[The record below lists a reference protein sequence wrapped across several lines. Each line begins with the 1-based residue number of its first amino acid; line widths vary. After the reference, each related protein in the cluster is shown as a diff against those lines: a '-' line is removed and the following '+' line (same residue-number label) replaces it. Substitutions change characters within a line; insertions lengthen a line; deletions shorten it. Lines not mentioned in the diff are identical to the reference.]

1 MSRPSLIPRRRSRLR
16 RVKLVLLSILV
27 VGALGSITVPR
38 VYALFSTQE
47 ANTGASISSGTLTL
61 SDTANYSSTTLS
73 AAMTAG
79 QTTLSVASA
88 SGFPSA
94 GTYTIQVDSEQMTVT
109 GGQGTTTWTVTR
121 GVDGT
126 TAATHSSG
134 AALTTAGCR
143 TIDGAN
149 NVNSGCDGLL
159 AYSAGAENYPGTPV
173 TATVRIYD
181 SGSLGASDLALWMPS
196 CTRGITGDAPFSTPT
211 ISSFS
216 AASTVGGQ
224 LVGGMTYYYELT
236 VITASGES
244 VAGTEAVYTPP
255 AGTSTN
261 QIKLTWSPV
270 AGATG
275 YKVYRSTSEGGEQ
288 LLATPGN
295 VTSFTDT
302 IGSGPGGSPPA
313 GTGSGNPCATGTAQI
328 SVQETT
334 AAGANKQCWYPS
346 TATNCAFSGTSD
358 LGAMA
363 QSHNTLGTA
372 VDLGSGPT
380 AVTTRYFKLAVQFP
394 STAANALQGTTAN
407 FTLHWYA
414 AS

>member
-1 MSRPSLIPRRRSRLR
+1 
-16 RVKLVLLSILV
+16 VKLVLLSILV

-38 VYALFSTQE
+38 VYALFSTGE

-61 SDTANYSSTTLS
+61 NDDANYASTTLS
-73 AAMTAG
+73 AAITAG
-79 QTTLSVASA
+79 QTTINVASA
-88 SGFPSA
+88 IGFPSA

-109 GGQGTTTWTVTR
+109 GGQGTNTWTVTR
-121 GVDGT
+121 GVNGT
-126 TAATHSSG
+126 TAATH
-134 AALTTAGCR
+134 AASASVATADCR

-149 NVNSGCDGLL
+149 NVNTSCDGLL
-159 AYSAGAENYPGTPV
+159 AYSAGSENYPGTPA

-181 SGSLGASDLALWMPS
+181 SGSLGASDLVLWMPS

-211 ISSFS
+211 ISSFG
-216 AASTVGGQ
+216 AASTAGGH
-224 LVGGMTYYYELT
+224 LAGGTTYYYELT
-236 VITASGES
+236 AVSASGES

-255 AGTSTN
+255 SGTSTN
-261 QIKLTWSPV
+261 QITLNWSAV

-288 LLATPGN
+288 LLAALGN
-295 VTSFTDT
+295 VTSYADT
-302 IGSGPGGSPPA
+302 SATVPSGSPPS

-334 AAGANKQCWYPS
+334 AGGANKQCWYPS
-346 TATNCAFSGTSD
+346 TATSCAFSGTSD

-372 VDLGSGPT
+372 VDLGSGPA

-407 FTLHWYA
+407 FTLRWHA
-414 AS
+414 TS